1 MNIKKIAKFLSLGLV
16 TLALGAGTA
25 LACEG
30 HGDQS
35 KNCEGKNCGHKHGEA
50 KAEGEKG
57 EAAKDAVKGDEAPK
71 QVAKADGK
79 KAKSKVKK

>member
-30 HGDQS
+30 HDDQS

-50 KAEGEKG
+50 KAEASKD
-57 EAAKDAVKGDEAPK
+57 AAKKAEPAK
-71 QVAKADGK
+71 QEAKADTKKTKGK
-79 KAKSKVKK
+79 IKK